1 MVPFLAYALARRVSF
16 SEVEAFLLAVY
27 FAYDPTLSQGHF
39 NVHAYAWTRALLLVF
54 LLIYVRILER
64 RTPRE
69 ILLLVLIFVATFLIY
84 WTTPVWMIFLLVPMC
99 LTQVV
104 GTRRAGTSRVS
115 SGASVALLLAFLVI
129 YLAFSKVLYDQYLPA
144 VVRSVYGDP
153 EEAWVSFVWHI
164 SRLFFEPQGSG
175 PYQYAGS
182 SLANTW
188 LSWVLV
194 ARYVVLFPPHVTY
207 IVIRLWKSVR
217 TRSLSPLDLRG
228 ATVLI
233 WGAATTVVG
242 HTIIYSLRGH
252 VSFRPALVLFPITG
266 LICIHRLKFPR
277 SVRLGFVATLSLLAV
292 VGFFLGYPN
301 TVSFDIEPSAQ
312 WFFQHARGVRVLTDL
327 HTAGK
332 YQLEQV
338 ERQQRLSIDV
348 YDSTAY
354 HLIVGEQSAAP
365 VQETLKERW
374 DYLIVDLERLEQPVL
389 GRGWQV
395 YEPLSRYFRQIYD
408 NHALNAVYN
417 DGRFLILCV
426 K

>member
-1 MVPFLAYALARRVSF
+1 
-16 SEVEAFLLAVY
+16 
-27 FAYDPTLSQGHF
+27 
-39 NVHAYAWTRALLLVF
+39 
-54 LLIYVRILER
+54 
-64 RTPRE
+64 
-69 ILLLVLIFVATFLIY
+69 
-84 WTTPVWMIFLLVPMC
+84 
-99 LTQVV
+99 
-104 GTRRAGTSRVS
+104 
-115 SGASVALLLAFLVI
+115 
-129 YLAFSKVLYDQYLPA
+129 
-144 VVRSVYGDP
+144 
-153 EEAWVSFVWHI
+153 
-164 SRLFFEPQGSG
+164 
-175 PYQYAGS
+175 
-182 SLANTW
+182 
-188 LSWVLV
+188 
-194 ARYVVLFPPHVTY
+194 
-207 IVIRLWKSVR
+207 
-217 TRSLSPLDLRG
+217 
-228 ATVLI
+228 
-233 WGAATTVVG
+233 
-242 HTIIYSLRGH
+242 
-252 VSFRPALVLFPITG
+252 
-266 LICIHRLKFPR
+266 
-277 SVRLGFVATLSLLAV
+277 LGFVATLSLLAV